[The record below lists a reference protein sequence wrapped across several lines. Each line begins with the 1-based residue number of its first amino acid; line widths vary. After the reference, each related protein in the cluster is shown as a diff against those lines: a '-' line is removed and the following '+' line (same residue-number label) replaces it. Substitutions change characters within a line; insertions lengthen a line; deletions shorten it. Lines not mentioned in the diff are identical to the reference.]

1 VSAALFEKHPYLK
14 DPGPETGYDTWTM
27 SIKYQFAKYEV
38 AVNQRKS
45 NKDINFLPDI
55 PIGQRLFS
63 TKENMKEIHY

>member
-1 VSAALFEKHPYLK
+1 
-14 DPGPETGYDTWTM
+14 M

-55 PIGQRLFS
+55 PLGQRLFS
-63 TKENMKEIHY
+63 TKENMKEIHYRKN